1 MILKVGGRKR
11 EVGIDDVAK
20 LQKAMFESNLSDND
34 QLVLDAL
41 LNWNKRGM
49 RLMSDNV
56 PILKDETEI
65 TDHCLGNNYG
75 GEMKRATIIGIKENE
90 FEVIN
95 AILAQNEAIIKM
107 NQELLDRIT
116 NPMMIYSEEG
126 K

>member
-11 EVGIDDVAK
+11 EVGIDDVEK
-20 LQKAMFESNLSDND
+20 MQKAMFESNLSDRD
-34 QLVLDAL
+34 QMVLDAL
-41 LNWNKRGM
+41 LEFNKAEV
-49 RLMSDNV
+49 RLFPNTV
-56 PILKDETEI
+56 PSHTDETEI
-65 TDHCLGNNYG
+65 PDHCLVNNYG
-75 GEMKRATIIGIKENE
+75 GEMKEATIIEIKENE
-90 FEVIN
+90 LEVIN